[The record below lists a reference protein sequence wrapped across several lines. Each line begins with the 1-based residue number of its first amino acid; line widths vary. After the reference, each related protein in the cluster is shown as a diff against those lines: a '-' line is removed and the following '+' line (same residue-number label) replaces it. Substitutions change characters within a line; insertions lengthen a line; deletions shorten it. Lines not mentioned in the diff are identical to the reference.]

1 MFVAVMALVMSMF
14 VAMDRRLVAM
24 LMAVVDMG
32 LGPMGVFVLMFL
44 FAVATHAVSP
54 PFHDIFNILTLLL
67 LRSNPDLKK
76 WSKNR
81 FGSQFT
87 QEKT

>member
-1 MFVAVMALVMSMF
+1 MAALVFVAVMALVMTMLM
-14 VAMDRRLVAM
+14 AMDRRLVAM

-54 PFHDIFNILTLLL
+54 PYY
-67 LRSNPDLKK
+67 
-76 WSKNR
+76 
-81 FGSQFT
+81 
-87 QEKT
+87 